1 MNECERILRQ
11 AAEDIEAVRK
21 AEQAKRDLIHA
32 YVREQ
37 FERQDREADA
47 RLELVRNA
55 TDPLAKT
62 ISILNEYV
70 RGANGAA
77 DVDRVRALL
86 EDVVRSAGSGT

>member
-11 AAEDIEAVRK
+11 AAEEIEDVRK
-21 AEQAKRDLIHA
+21 AEQAKRDLIDAH
-32 YVREQ
+32 VREQ

-47 RLELVRNA
+47 HLELVTNA

-62 ISILNEYV
+62 ISILNEYI

-77 DVDRVRALL
+77 DADHVRALL
-86 EDVVRSAGSGT
+86 EDVVRGAGPGT